1 MASILDFFSAEAGQ
15 NRTKALR
22 RKTGGLIGKL
32 SGAANSLLGPTGIP
46 GKVSSAGKI
55 ASMINPVAGM
65 ERSMRAAGNNKFGES
80 LIEIGGVVLPAGIV
94 AKYGAKTALAAA
106 KGLQES
112 LTATG
117 SALSGAASRAVTGR
131 KQLTDTE
138 TMSQRVLDLLKSG
151 RANEVTDEMLE
162 VADDAYLYR
171 NYDLPVS
178 ESRRKAGA
186 DEMGFLEENLYHGTH
201 ATKDNMK
208 YFDDS
213 KIGRLDEGFYG
224 RGHYLTPDYGM
235 ARQYGPNVGKYNVKG
250 NFLDLTDRVGDK
262 TLNDPTYFKWWAEQ
276 LKKIDMLDEPTEK
289 GLATLK
295 KIDKHVDDNIEYWK
309 FDNKDGTEGYQA
321 RIIDPRRKPDVYKG
335 KTYNATIDTR
345 IDPYAQ
351 QGAPLTKEEAK
362 RQAKRRFV
370 DEMTMRRNSPYDG
383 LENILYSLSDYIRA
397 GGKGAHELTEQ
408 AQKAGYDGIIA
419 GGEHVVFDPKNIRRA
434 SARFDPRLKHLKNLS
449 AAGAGVTTAGL
460 LSQGQNK
467 NRKKAY

>member
-65 ERSMRAAGNNKFGES
+65 ERSMRAAGNNNFGES

-117 SALSGAASRAVTGR
+117 GALSGAASRAVTGR

-171 NYDLPVS
+171 NYNLPLS
-178 ESRRKAGA
+178 ATSRKTRRDKMSFPGE
-186 DEMGFLEENLYHGTH
+186 DVYHGTH
-201 ATKDNMK
+201 ATDMK

-213 KIGRLDEGFYG
+213 KIGNRDDGFYG
-224 RGHYLTPDYGM
+224 AGHYFTPASGEAGY
-235 ARQYGPNVGKYNVKG
+235 YGPNVGKYAVKG
-250 NFLDLTDRVGDK
+250 KFLDLTDRVGDS
-262 TLNDPTYFKWWAEQ
+262 TLGDPEYFKWWAEE
-276 LKKIDMLDEPTEK
+276 LKKIDMLDEPTQK

-295 KIDKHVDDNIEYWK
+295 KIDKHVDNNIEYVR
-309 FDNKDGTEGYQA
+309 FDNKDGTEGYLAQ
-321 RIIDPRRKPDVYKG
+321 IIDPTRKPDVYKG
-335 KTYNATIDTR
+335 KTYKATIDTR
-345 IDPYAQ
+345 IDQYSSQ
-351 QGAPLTKEEAK
+351 QAPLTKAEAK
-362 RQAKRRFV
+362 NKAKRRFV

-383 LENILYSLSDYIRA
+383 LENILYSLSDYIRV

-408 AQKAGYDGIIA
+408 AQKAGYEGIIA